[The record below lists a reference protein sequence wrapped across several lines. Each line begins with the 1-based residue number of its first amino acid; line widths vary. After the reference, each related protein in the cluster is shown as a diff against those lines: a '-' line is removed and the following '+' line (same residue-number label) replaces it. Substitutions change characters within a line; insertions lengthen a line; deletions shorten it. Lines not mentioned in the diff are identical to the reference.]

1 MLDETENALVQRAK
15 DPAKGCNISQW
26 TSMAWINKSKQ
37 YNLGMVRK
45 NGVNDKKNGRGKR
58 DNITQF
64 AITSRSLNSLH

>member
-1 MLDETENALVQRAK
+1 
-15 DPAKGCNISQW
+15 
-26 TSMAWINKSKQ
+26 
-37 YNLGMVRK
+37 MVRK